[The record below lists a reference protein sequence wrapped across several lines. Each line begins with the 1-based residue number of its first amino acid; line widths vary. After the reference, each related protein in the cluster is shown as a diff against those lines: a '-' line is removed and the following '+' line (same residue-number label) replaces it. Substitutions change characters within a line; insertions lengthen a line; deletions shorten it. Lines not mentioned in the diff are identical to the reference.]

1 MASKTNFL
9 LKNTEGVSEQ
19 SKTINHTTQIMLES
33 VGKRFRYEWIFK
45 NLSKTFDSGNI
56 YALLGSNGSGKSTL
70 MKILSGH
77 LSPSEGKISFYIKDK
92 KQDEDNIYKHISYA
106 APYVEL
112 IEELTLTEM
121 IQFHIKFKPLS
132 SEGNPLNKGVLS
144 ENNSL
149 KINDLIEILGFEKSK
164 NKEIRYFSSG
174 MKQRLKLALAIC
186 SDSPIL
192 LLDEPTTNLDAQGV
206 AWYRQLISRFRE
218 GGDRLTIVASNIEH
232 DYDFCNQILNIEDF
246 K

>member
-19 SKTINHTTQIMLES
+19 SKTINQTAQIMLEG
-33 VGKRFRYEWIFK
+33 VGKRFRYEWIFR
-45 NLSKTFDSGNI
+45 NISKTFDSGNI

-77 LSPSEGKISFYIKDK
+77 LSPSEGKISFYVKDK
-92 KQDEDNIYKHISYA
+92 KQDEDDIYKHISYA

-132 SEGNPLNKGVLS
+132 
-144 ENNSL
+144 NSL
-149 KINDLIEILGFEKSK
+149 KTNDLIEILGFEKSK

-206 AWYRQLISRFRE
+206 AWYRQLISRFTVRQDSFGE
-218 GGDRLTIVASNIEH
+218 GGNRLTIVASNIEH
-232 DYDFCNQILNIEDF
+232 DYDFCNEILNIEDF

>member
-1 MASKTNFL
+1 M
-9 LKNTEGVSEQ
+9 SEQ
-19 SKTINHTTQIMLES
+19 VQTVQIKLED

-45 NLSKTFDSGNI
+45 NLSTTFEGGKT

-77 LSPSEGKISFYIKDK
+77 LSPSAGKITFTIDEE

-132 SEGNPLNKGVLS
+132 KGVLS
-144 ENNSL
+144 DSKTLTVNG
-149 KINDLIEILGFEKSK
+149 LIEVLNFDKSRH
-164 NKEIRYFSSG
+164 KEIRFFSSG

-206 AWYRQLISRFRE
+206 AWYRQLMSRFTVSE
-218 GGDRLTIVASNIEH
+218 GNLDSFGKEGNRLTIIASNIEH
-232 DYDFCNQILNIEDF
+232 DYDFCDKMLNIEDF
-246 K
+246 KKS

>member
-1 MASKTNFL
+1 M
-9 LKNTEGVSEQ
+9 SEQ
-19 SKTINHTTQIMLES
+19 VQTVQIKLDD
-33 VGKRFRYEWIFK
+33 VGKRFRYEWIFR
-45 NLSKTFDSGNI
+45 NLSTTFEGGKT

-77 LSPSEGKISFYIKDK
+77 LSPSAGKITFTIDEE

-132 SEGNPLNKGVLS
+132 KGVLS
-144 ENNSL
+144 DSKTLTVNG
-149 KINDLIEILGFEKSK
+149 LIEILNFDKSRH
-164 NKEIRYFSSG
+164 KEIRFFSSG

-206 AWYRQLISRFRE
+206 AWYRQLMSRFTVSE
-218 GGDRLTIVASNIEH
+218 GNLDSFGKEGNRLTIIASNIEH
-232 DYDFCNQILNIEDF
+232 DYDFCDKMLNIEDF
-246 K
+246 KKS

>member
-19 SKTINHTTQIMLES
+19 SKTINHTAQIMLEG
-33 VGKRFRYEWIFK
+33 VGKRFRYEWIFR
-45 NLSKTFDSGNI
+45 NIFKTFDSGNI

-77 LSPSEGKISFYIKDK
+77 LSPSEGKISFYVTDK
-92 KQDEDNIYKHISYA
+92 QQDEDSIYKHISYA

-132 SEGNPLNKGVLS
+132 
-144 ENNSL
+144 NSL

-206 AWYRQLISRFRE
+206 AWYRQLISRFTE
-218 GGDRLTIVASNIEH
+218 GGNRLTIVASNIEH
-232 DYDFCNQILNIEDF
+232 DYDFCNEMLNIEDC

>member
-1 MASKTNFL
+1 M
-9 LKNTEGVSEQ
+9 SEQ
-19 SKTINHTTQIMLES
+19 VQTVQIKLDD
-33 VGKRFRYEWIFK
+33 VGKRFRYEWIFR
-45 NLSKTFDSGNI
+45 NLSTTFEGGKT

-77 LSPSEGKISFYIKDK
+77 LSPSAGKITFTIDEE

-132 SEGNPLNKGVLS
+132 K
-144 ENNSL
+144 SL
-149 KINDLIEILGFEKSK
+149 TVNGLIEILNFDKSRH
-164 NKEIRYFSSG
+164 KEIRLFSSG

-206 AWYRQLISRFRE
+206 AWYRQLMSRFTVSE
-218 GGDRLTIVASNIEH
+218 GNLDSFGKEGNRLTIIASNIEH
-232 DYDFCNQILNIEDF
+232 DYDFCDKMLNIEDF
-246 K
+246 KKS

>member
-1 MASKTNFL
+1 M
-9 LKNTEGVSEQ
+9 SEQ
-19 SKTINHTTQIMLES
+19 VQTVQIKLDD
-33 VGKRFRYEWIFK
+33 VGKRFRYEWIFR
-45 NLSKTFDSGNI
+45 NLSTTFEGGKT

-77 LSPSEGKISFYIKDK
+77 LSPSAGKITFTIDEK

-132 SEGNPLNKGVLS
+132 KTLTVNG
-144 ENNSL
+144 
-149 KINDLIEILGFEKSK
+149 LIEILNFDKSRH
-164 NKEIRYFSSG
+164 KEIRFFSSG

-206 AWYRQLISRFRE
+206 AWYRQLMSRFTE
-218 GGDRLTIVASNIEH
+218 GGNRLTIIASNIEH
-232 DYDFCNQILNIEDF
+232 DYDFCDKMLNIEDF
-246 K
+246 KKL

>member
-1 MASKTNFL
+1 M
-9 LKNTEGVSEQ
+9 KNTEGVSEKSQ
-19 SKTINHTTQIMLES
+19 AINQTVSIQLEG
-33 VGKRFRYEWIFK
+33 VGKRFRYEWIFR
-45 NLSKTFDSGNI
+45 NLSTRFESGKT

-77 LSPSEGKISFYIKDK
+77 LSPSAGKIIFEVKNK

-106 APYVEL
+106 APYIEL

-132 SEGNPLNKGVLS
+132 K
-144 ENNSL
+144 SL
-149 KINDLIEILGFEKSK
+149 TINDLIEILNFDKSR

-206 AWYRQLISRFRE
+206 AWYQQLISRFTE
-218 GGDRLTIVASNIEH
+218 GGNRLIIVASNIAH
-232 DYDFCNQILNIEDF
+232 DYNFCDTQLNIEDY
-246 K
+246 KK

>member
-19 SKTINHTTQIMLES
+19 SKTINHTHIMLEG
-33 VGKRFRYEWIFK
+33 VGKRFRYEWIFR
-45 NLSKTFDSGNI
+45 NLSKTFDCHKT

-77 LSPSEGKISFYIKDK
+77 LSPSEGKISFYVEDK
-92 KQDEDNIYKHISYA
+92 KQDEDDIYKHISYA
-106 APYVEL
+106 APYIEL
-112 IEELTLTEM
+112 IEELTLSEM
-121 IQFHIKFKPLS
+121 IQFHAKFKPLS
-132 SEGNPLNKGVLS
+132 
-144 ENNSL
+144 NSL
-149 KINDLIEILGFEKSK
+149 KTNDLIDVLGFEKSK

-186 SDSPIL
+186 TDSPIL

-206 AWYRQLISRFRE
+206 AWYRQLISRFTE
-218 GGDRLTIVASNIEH
+218 VGNRLTIVASNIEH
-232 DYDFCNQILNIEDF
+232 DYDFCDEILNIENF

>member
-1 MASKTNFL
+1 
-9 LKNTEGVSEQ
+9 VSEI
-19 SKTINHTTQIMLES
+19 SKLANQTAQITLDD
-33 VGKRFRYEWIFK
+33 VGKRFRYEWIFR
-45 NLSKTFDSGNI
+45 NLSMTFESGKT

-77 LSPSEGKISFYIKDK
+77 LSPSSGKIAFTVEGK
-92 KQDEDNIYKHISYA
+92 KQDEDTIYKHISYA
-106 APYVEL
+106 APYIEL

-121 IQFHIKFKPLS
+121 IGFHIKFKPLS
-132 SEGNPLNKGVLS
+132 KYRVSDFGFR
-144 ENNSL
+144 NSGTTL
-149 KINDLIEILGFEKSK
+149 QNFIDKTLDTNDLIAILGFEKSK

-206 AWYRQLISRFRE
+206 AWYRDLVKIYTE
-218 GGDRLTIVASNIEH
+218 GASRLTIVASNIEH
-232 DYDFCNQILNIEDF
+232 DYNFCDKMLNIEDF
-246 K
+246 KRS

>member
-1 MASKTNFL
+1 M
-9 LKNTEGVSEQ
+9 SEQ
-19 SKTINHTTQIMLES
+19 VQTVQIKLDD
-33 VGKRFRYEWIFK
+33 VGKRFRYEWIFR
-45 NLSKTFDSGNI
+45 NLSTTFEGGKT

-77 LSPSEGKISFYIKDK
+77 LSPSAGKITFTIDEK

-132 SEGNPLNKGVLS
+132 KTLTVNG
-144 ENNSL
+144 
-149 KINDLIEILGFEKSK
+149 LIEILNFDKSRH
-164 NKEIRYFSSG
+164 KEIRFFSSG

-206 AWYRQLISRFRE
+206 AWYRQLMSRFTE
-218 GGDRLTIVASNIEH
+218 GGNRLTIVASNTEH
-232 DYDFCNQILNIEDF
+232 DYDFCDKMLNIEDF
-246 K
+246 KKS

>member
-1 MASKTNFL
+1 VL
-9 LKNTEGVSEQ
+9 EQ
-19 SKTINHTTQIMLES
+19 SQTTNQTAQIILED
-33 VGKRFRYEWIFK
+33 VGKRFRYEWIFR
-45 NLSKTFDSGNI
+45 NISMTFDASKS

-77 LSPSEGKISFYIKDK
+77 LSPSAGKIGFYLKEK

-106 APYVEL
+106 APYIEL

-121 IQFHIKFKPLS
+121 IGFHTKFKPLS
-132 SEGNPLNKGVLS
+132 KTLTT
-144 ENNSL
+144 
-149 KINDLIEILGFEKSK
+149 NDLITVLGFEKSK

-206 AWYRQLISRFRE
+206 AWYRQLIATYTYGTSCSNRE
-218 GGDRLTIVASNIEH
+218 GANRLTIVASNIEH
-232 DYDFCNQILNIEDF
+232 DYDFCDECINIEDF
-246 K
+246 KQS